1 MKKNISINIGGII
14 FHIEEDGFDKLRN
27 YLDSINTY
35 FSNFEDSKE
44 IIEDIESRIA
54 EIFLSKLNE
63 VNQVISIPDVE
74 EVIATMGTTQDFD
87 ATIENESAS
96 EQIVESKDEESKSEE
111 TEEPKE
117 EDKEQ
122 EDREETRG
130 PKRLSRH
137 KYKKVIGGV
146 AAGIAHYLQID
157 ALWVRLVFLL
167 LLINIFLGGLSG
179 FIFITYIVLWIVLPA
194 DDLEEDKKVKKLFR
208 DTEKSVI
215 AGVSSGI
222 ASYFG
227 VDRAVIRLLFVLSF
241 FLGGTGFILYIV
253 LWIIT
258 PAAKTITERMQMEGE
273 PVTLSNIEENVK
285 KRLNEEDG
293 KESPLASVLLFP
305 FRLIG
310 TIIRGIGKALGPA
323 AMVLV
328 EILRVFAGFMII
340 IVGFG
345 MIIGFSAAFL
355 ILVGFAPEWWSEY
368 VRMGDFPLGIASSSV
383 SFLAI
388 FFAFLIAFVPA
399 LAITLAGV
407 MVMSKRRVG
416 SNYLG
421 WSLFGLWIVGIAGTA
436 IFLPAVIKEFDVRGS
451 FKETKEFPLTAETP
465 TLRLNEV
472 WYNTDYDPVDLRLR
486 GTEDS
491 VYRLELRFE
500 AKGSDR
506 EDAQANAEIVDYN
519 VTKNGDDI
527 IFDSNL
533 TFPDRAKFR
542 FQQVDATFYIPEGK
556 VFRMERDLNEI
567 LSNTVY
573 RSGYRSYQIEEND
586 WVFENGRLKCASCEE
601 EKDRRSS
608 SLDRVI
614 TDDDIKPRQRGA
626 VTSNVFRDWER
637 VRGEEVSYNFAGFNE
652 VRVSSKFRVF
662 IEQGDE
668 YEVMLKGNE
677 RDLDDIYIRRNGNS
691 LQVKHRDHEWGWW
704 DPDTW
709 KDDIAL
715 YVKMPNLEG
724 LDLSGACKAKI
735 AGFKEGDLEIEL
747 TGASEIDANIS
758 PDYLTLDLVGAS
770 KVTLDG
776 EARKVKVDMA
786 GASKIKAYD
795 FRAEIMELY
804 LAGASSAK
812 VYVTE
817 ELKVDASGVSTVT
830 YKGRPD
836 VQADEHGLSSI
847 KRY

>member
-27 YLDSINTY
+27 YLDSINSY

-63 VNQVISIPDVE
+63 VNQVISLPDVE

-87 ATIENESAS
+87 ATIETEPAS
-96 EQIVESKDEESKSEE
+96 EQPGTTKEETSEE
-111 TEEPKE
+111 TPDEEPK
-117 EDKEQ
+117 KEQ
-122 EDREETRG
+122 RESTETSTG
-130 PKRLSRH
+130 PKRLSRD
-137 KYKKVIGGV
+137 KSKKVIGGV

-194 DDLEEDKKVKKLFR
+194 EELEEDKKVKKLFR

-215 AGVSSGI
+215 GGVSSGI

-241 FLGGTGFILYIV
+241 FLGGAGFILYIV

-258 PAAKTITERMQMEGE
+258 PAAKTITEKMQMEGE

-293 KESPLASVLLFP
+293 EESALASILLFP

-310 TIIRGIGKALGPA
+310 TIIRGVGKALGPA
-323 AMVLV
+323 AIVLV
-328 EILRVFAGFMII
+328 EMLRVFAGFMII

-355 ILVGFAPEWWSEY
+355 ILVGFAPEWWADY
-368 VRMGDFPLGIASSSV
+368 VRMGDFPLGIASSSF

-388 FFAFLIAFVPA
+388 FSAFLIAFVPA

-407 MVMSKRRVG
+407 MVMLKRRVG

-436 IFLPAVIKEFDVRGS
+436 IFLPTVIRDFDVRGS
-451 FKETKEFPLTAETP
+451 FKETQEFPLTAETP

-500 AKGSDR
+500 AKGRDR

-542 FQQVDATFYIPEGK
+542 FQQVDATFFIPNGK

-567 LSNTVY
+567 LSNTIY

-601 EKDRRSS
+601 ERDRGSS

-614 TDDDIKPRQRGA
+614 TDDDIKPRRRRA
-626 VTSNVFRDWER
+626 TTSNLMRDWER
-637 VRGEEVSYNFAGFNE
+637 IRGEEVAYNFAGFNE

-668 YEVMLKGNE
+668 YEVILKGNE
-677 RDLDDIYIRRNGNS
+677 RDLDDIYIRRNGNA

-715 YVKMPNLEG
+715 YVKMPKMEG
-724 LDLSGACKAKI
+724 LDLSGACKAQI
-735 AGFKEGDLEIEL
+735 AGFEEGDLEIDL
-747 TGASEIDANIS
+747 TGASEIEANIS
-758 PDYLTLDLVGAS
+758 PDYLTMNLVGAS
-770 KVTLDG
+770 KVELEG
-776 EARKVKVDMA
+776 EARKVKIDMA

-795 FRAEIMELY
+795 FRTEVMELD

-812 VYVTE
+812 VYVTD
-817 ELKVDASGVSTVT
+817 ELDVEARGVSTVT
-830 YKGRPD
+830 YKGRPE
-836 VQADEHGLSSI
+836 VQADESGLSTV